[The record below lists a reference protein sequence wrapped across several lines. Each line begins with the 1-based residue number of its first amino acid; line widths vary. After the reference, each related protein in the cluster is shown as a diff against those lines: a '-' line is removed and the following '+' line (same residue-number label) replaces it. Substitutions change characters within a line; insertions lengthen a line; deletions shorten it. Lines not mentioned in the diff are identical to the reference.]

1 MHVKKMKA
9 RKVRKKIKTRKARK
23 KNEGK
28 YEAKVRRHVG
38 IGVHKARRHVRQVGA

>member
-38 IGVHKARRHVRQVGA
+38 I